1 MTKFYKRID
10 NSYPFR
16 RITGIDLSIFLT
28 LNLFSCS
35 DETRDI
41 PKAGDELTFEL
52 EDLNESSET
61 FGEWI
66 GPHTFTPKV
75 TLFYFTTKET

>member
-1 MTKFYKRID
+1 MTIFYKRI
-10 NSYPFR
+10 NISYFFR
-16 RITGIDLSIFLT
+16 RITRTVLATFLI

-35 DETRDI
+35 EETRDI
-41 PKAGDELTFEL
+41 PNVGDELTFEL
-52 EDLNESSET
+52 EDMNEISET
-61 FGEWI
+61 FGQLI